1 LGHTD
6 DDAQGRQTKGDM
18 RGPSR
23 TTPSMRRF
31 ARNRNK
37 KLVVCCFVATLDTA
51 EAQQRPL
58 STPLG

>member
-23 TTPSMRRF
+23 TSSFMRRF

-37 KLVVCCFVATLDTA
+37 KLSVCCFVATLDTVK
-51 EAQQRPL
+51 RSKSRF
-58 STPLG
+58 STPLD